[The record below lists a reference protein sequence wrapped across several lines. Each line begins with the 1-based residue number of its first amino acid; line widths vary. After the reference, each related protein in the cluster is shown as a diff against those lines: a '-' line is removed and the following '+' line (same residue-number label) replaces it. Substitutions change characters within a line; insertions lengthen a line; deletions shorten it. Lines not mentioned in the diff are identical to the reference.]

1 MTVTDNGSNFVKA
14 FITFTVQEESGFY
27 EAQTISDD
35 DDEADDVTFMDI
47 HDVMMLEQNE
57 TDDLTHIEY
66 DLPPHHRCTAHTLNL
81 VASIDVNK
89 HL

>member
-1 MTVTDNGSNFVKA
+1 
-14 FITFTVQEESGFY
+14 
-27 EAQTISDD
+27 
-35 DDEADDVTFMDI
+35 MDI
-47 HDVMMLEQNE
+47 HDLMMLEQIE

-66 DLPPHHRCTAHTLNL
+66 DLPPHHRCTTHTLSL